1 MGETMNEGILVLVVG
16 LVVVFSVLAL
26 LWLII
31 GIFKVIFSNTNN
43 DRKKTAVSETK
54 KEVVSTN
61 YVPVED
67 ESSKKGFGTSEDV
80 CVEGE
85 SDSETIAV
93 ISAAVAATLDVA
105 PNKFVIKSIKKV

>member
-43 DRKKTAVSETK
+43 DRKAAVSETK